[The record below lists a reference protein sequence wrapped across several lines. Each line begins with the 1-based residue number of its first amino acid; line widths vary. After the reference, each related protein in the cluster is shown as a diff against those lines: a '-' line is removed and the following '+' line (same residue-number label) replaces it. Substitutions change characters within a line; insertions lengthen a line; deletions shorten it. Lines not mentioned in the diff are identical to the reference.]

1 MLTPDVGAE
10 LVLGVPP
17 RIEARA
23 TGSVASLGDDVLSA
37 RNVAPTLIVNGYFGD
52 PGSTSRPYVGLG
64 INYTRFAGARSTQ
77 APRVELSDSVGAVVQ
92 AGLDHALD
100 RRWGIFAGV
109 ARVHVK
115 SDLVAVGS
123 TVPTTTNDFRPVT
136 CSLGVWNRI

>member
-52 PGSTSRPYVGLG
+52 PGSTSRP
-64 INYTRFAGARSTQ
+64 
-77 APRVELSDSVGAVVQ
+77 
-92 AGLDHALD
+92 
-100 RRWGIFAGV
+100 
-109 ARVHVK
+109 
-115 SDLVAVGS
+115 
-123 TVPTTTNDFRPVT
+123 
-136 CSLGVWNRI
+136 